1 MLLRER
7 ESKMTYKAAVFAA
20 AILNGTLATFASS
33 AEAADPVKIRTGWI
47 VMPSNLAP
55 ILFAKAGI
63 GRHNDKS
70 YVLEPVYF
78 SSSSVEITAL
88 ATEEIDIAAMGF
100 STLPL
105 AIENA
110 GLKDLRLLAD
120 EVQDG
125 NGSGFS
131 LQFMV
136 RRDSNINSV
145 ADLKGKVLAT
155 IGIGTGAHTGMLA
168 TLQKFGLQEKR
179 DYTVIETPFP
189 TMKGMLKDR
198 KTDLIAVT
206 TGFATDPELQSI
218 ARTLFTQKDGMGPSA
233 LSFWAA
239 RSGFIAKNR
248 AALVDF
254 LEDAVRAT
262 RWYKDPANRKE
273 AVDIVAKAIKQPPE
287 RIALW
292 LFSDTEDFYRDPNL
306 AINLSSLQSNINLL
320 QQLGIIKAG
329 VQVDQYSDAS
339 LLNEA
344 LARLK

>member
-1 MLLRER
+1 
-7 ESKMTYKAAVFAA
+7 MTYRAT
-20 AILNGTLATFASS
+20 ILATALLSGIFATFSFT
-33 AEAADPVKIRTGWI
+33 AQAADPVKIRVGWI

-70 YVLEPVYF
+70 YVLDPVYF
-78 SSSSVEITAL
+78 SSSSAEITAL
-88 ATEEIDIAAMGF
+88 ATEQIDIAAMGF

-125 NGSGFS
+125 NGSGFT

-145 ADLKGKVLAT
+145 TDLKGK
-155 IGIGTGAHTGMLA
+155 
-168 TLQKFGLQEKR
+168 
-179 DYTVIETPFP
+179 VIETPFP
-189 TMKGMLKDR
+189 TMKGMLKDG
-198 KTDLIAVT
+198 KADLIAVT
-206 TGFATDPELQSI
+206 TGFAADPELKSI

-254 LEDAVRAT
+254 LKTLSARPVGTRTPPIGKRRWTSWRRPSRLRRSALRRGCSAT
-262 RWYKDPANRKE
+262 IR
-273 AVDIVAKAIKQPPE
+273 ISTAI
-287 RIALW
+287 RI
-292 LFSDTEDFYRDPNL
+292 
-306 AINLSSLQSNINLL
+306 
-320 QQLGIIKAG
+320 
-329 VQVDQYSDAS
+329 
-339 LLNEA
+339 
-344 LARLK
+344 

>member
-1 MLLRER
+1 
-7 ESKMTYKAAVFAA
+7 MTYRA
-20 AILNGTLATFASS
+20 AILAAALLSGMFATFSSS
-33 AEAADPVKIRTGWI
+33 AQAADPVKIRVGWI

-70 YVLEPVYF
+70 YVLDPVYF
-78 SSSSVEITAL
+78 SSSSAEITAL
-88 ATEEIDIAAMGF
+88 ATEQIDIAAMGF

-125 NGSGFS
+125 NGSGFT

-145 ADLKGKVLAT
+145 TDLKGKVLAT

-168 TLQKFGLQEKR
+168 TLQKFGLQDKR

-189 TMKGMLKDR
+189 TMKGMLKDG
-198 KTDLIAVT
+198 KADLIAVT
-206 TGFATDPELQSI
+206 TGFAADPELKSI

-254 LEDAVRAT
+254 LEDSVRST

-273 AVDIVAKAIKQPPE
+273 AVEIVAKAIKAAAGAHCAVAVQRRSGFLPRSGFEDQFDGAAKQRRPAAEAWDHQNRHSGHAVLGCELAE
-287 RIALW
+287 RGSGAAEMIRA
-292 LFSDTEDFYRDPNL
+292 
-306 AINLSSLQSNINLL
+306 A
-320 QQLGIIKAG
+320 
-329 VQVDQYSDAS
+329 
-339 LLNEA
+339 
-344 LARLK
+344 

>member
-1 MLLRER
+1 
-7 ESKMTYKAAVFAA
+7 MTIRAAIFAA
-20 AILNGTLATFASS
+20 AIVTGAFALSS
-33 AEAADPVKIRTGWI
+33 TAHAADPVKIRVGWI

-55 ILFAKAGI
+55 ILFAKEGI

-70 YVLEPVYF
+70 YVLDPVYF
-78 SSSSVEITAL
+78 SSSSAEITAL
-88 ATEEIDIAAMGF
+88 ATGELDIAAMGF

-110 GLKDLRLLAD
+110 GLKDIRLLAD

-125 NGSGFS
+125 NGRGFS

-136 RRDSNINSV
+136 RKDSNINTV

-168 TLQKFGLQEKR
+168 TLQKFGLQDKR
-179 DYTVIETPFP
+179 DYTIIETPFP
-189 TMKGMLKDR
+189 TMKGMLKD
-198 KTDLIAVT
+198 KKADLISVT
-206 TGFATDPELQSI
+206 TGFAADPELQGM

-254 LEDAVRAT
+254 LEDAVRST
-262 RWYKDPANRKE
+262 RWYKDPANRNE
-273 AVDIVAKAIKQPPE
+273 AVAIVAKAIKAPPE
-287 RIALW
+287 RIAPW
-292 LFSDTEDFYRDPNL
+292 LFSDDQDFYRDRDL
-306 AINLSSLQSNINLL
+306 KINLSALQSNVDLL
-320 QQLGIIKAG
+320 EKLGIIKAG
-329 VQVDQYSDAS
+329 IQVPQYSDVS
-339 LLNEA
+339 LLDEA

>member
-1 MLLRER
+1 
-7 ESKMTYKAAVFAA
+7 MTYRAT
-20 AILNGTLATFASS
+20 ILATALLSGIFATFSFT
-33 AEAADPVKIRTGWI
+33 AQAADPVKIRVGWI

-70 YVLEPVYF
+70 YVLDPVYF
-78 SSSSVEITAL
+78 SSSSAEITAL
-88 ATEEIDIAAMGF
+88 ATEQIDIAAMGF

-125 NGSGFS
+125 NGSGFT

-145 ADLKGKVLAT
+145 TDLKGKVLAT

-168 TLQKFGLQEKR
+168 TLQKFGLQDKR

-189 TMKGMLKDR
+189 TMKGMLKDG
-198 KTDLIAVT
+198 KADLVAVT
-206 TGFATDPELQSI
+206 TGFAADPELKSI

-254 LEDAVRAT
+254 LEDSIRST
-262 RWYKDPANRKE
+262 RWYKDPANRQE
-273 AVDIVAKAIKQPPE
+273 AVEIVAKAIKQPPE
-287 RIALW
+287 RIAPW
-292 LFSDTEDFYRDPNL
+292 LFSDDQDFYRDPDL
-306 AINLSSLQSNINLL
+306 KINLPALQSNVDLL
-320 QQLGIIKAG
+320 QKLGIIKTDI
-329 VQVDQYSDAS
+329 QVAQYSDAS